1 MDNPLLSSLS
11 PDERASLALCGVTR
25 DVQLS
30 RHSAATLWRDLEQSR
45 ELFPERTC
53 PLTQEK
59 LEYLCRQAAAA
70 YPDEAAEEETPAP
83 KPTSTG
89 QEQEGDELNLIRH
102 NRSYPTFRPIRR
114 SRRSRKHTQ
123 GSPGTRADREKDD
136 SVRMSDK
143 RHCVHGRNSLATWL
157 GAWSTLLLVVDMV
170 AFLCI
175 PVAVFMGVALPFSV
189 QQCAI
194 IALICALPWLCFV
207 STARCAVCSMKAFS
221 FRHYAHSKNA
231 HRLPLLG
238 IVIPT
243 ALHVAFLGWY
253 RCPACGT
260 PQKLF
265 RRRRHS

>member
-11 PDERASLALCGVTR
+11 PDERASLALCGITR

-30 RHSAATLWRDLEQSR
+30 RHSATALWHDLEQSR

-53 PLTQEK
+53 TLTREK
-59 LEYLCRQAAAA
+59 LESLCQQACSA
-70 YPDEAAEEETPAP
+70 YPDEAVEEPPSAQN
-83 KPTSTG
+83 PTASG
-89 QEQEGDELNLIRH
+89 QETDELNLIRH
-102 NRSYPTFRPIRR
+102 NRSYPAFHPMRR
-114 SRRSRKHTQ
+114 SRRSRKRTQ
-123 GSPGTRADREKDD
+123 GSSHPSSGGKKDD

-143 RHCVHGRNSLATWL
+143 RHCVHGRHSLATWL
-157 GAWSTLLLVVDMV
+157 GAWSTLLLVADMV

-175 PVAVFMGVALPFSV
+175 PVAVFMGVPLPFDI

-207 STARCAVCSMKAFS
+207 GTARCAVCSMKAFS

-265 RRRRHS
+265 RQRRHS

>member
-11 PDERASLALCGVTR
+11 PDERASLSLCGITR

-30 RHSAATLWRDLEQSR
+30 RSSAAALWRDLEQSR

-53 PLTQEK
+53 SLTREK
-59 LEYLCRQAAAA
+59 LEHLCQQAAAA
-70 YPDEAAEEETPAP
+70 YPDSAVEEDSPASE
-83 KPTSTG
+83 PTTAT
-89 QEQEGDELNLIRH
+89 QEEDELNLIRH
-102 NRSYPTFRPIRR
+102 HRSYPTFRPVRR
-114 SRRSRKHTQ
+114 SRRSRKRAQDSPDATSDGEKE
-123 GSPGTRADREKDD
+123 GST
-136 SVRMSDK
+136 RMSDK
-143 RHCVHGRNSLATWL
+143 RHCVHGRHSLSTWL
-157 GAWSTLLLVVDMV
+157 GAWATLLLVVDLL
-170 AFLCI
+170 AFLCLPI
-175 PVAVFMGVALPFSV
+175 AVFMGVALPFSV
-189 QQCAI
+189 QQCGI
-194 IALICALPWLCFV
+194 IALICALPWLCFLG
-207 STARCAVCSMKAFS
+207 SARCAVCSMKVFS
-221 FRHYAHSKNA
+221 FRRYVHSKNA

>member
-11 PDERASLALCGVTR
+11 SDERASLALCGVTR

-30 RHSAATLWRDLEQSR
+30 RNSAAALWRDLEQSR
-45 ELFPERTC
+45 ELFPERSCT
-53 PLTQEK
+53 LTQEK
-59 LEYLCRQAAAA
+59 LERLCRQAAAA
-70 YPDEAAEEETPAP
+70 YPDEAGDEDIPVPE
-83 KPTSTG
+83 PTST
-89 QEQEGDELNLIRH
+89 EQEADELNLIRH

-114 SRRSRKHTQ
+114 SRRSRKHAQ
-123 GSPGTRADREKDD
+123 GSPDTQADGEKDD
-136 SVRMSDK
+136 DVRMSDK
-143 RHCVHGRNSLATWL
+143 RHCVHGRHSLATWL
-157 GAWSTLLLVVDMV
+157 GAWATLLLVADMV

-175 PVAVFMGVALPFSV
+175 PIAVFMGGTLPFSV

-194 IALICALPWLCFV
+194 IALICALPWFCFV
-207 STARCAVCSMKAFS
+207 GTARCAVCSMKTFS
-221 FRHYAHSKNA
+221 FRRYVHSKNA
-231 HRLPLLG
+231 HRVPLLG